1 MQRTAEEQS
10 VNTQRGPVELT
21 SVPPAARPVRVI
33 AGADVQDLDLA
44 GRTVAQARVVARALF
59 GVGGDAVAL
68 IDGQRAEEHQ
78 VIGEGQLLEFV
89 KHSGQK
95 GALLQARRAAAGP
108 VIEVAGDRAVW
119 RRNRRRLGMM
129 SVTDLL
135 GRIEAIGPA
144 PQRWRLY
151 PHHVRLMVERRGG
164 EVMGV
169 VIEMPPGPR
178 LVHWIADDSPQPF
191 GDGARYEPR
200 RLSFPWVVLVLV
212 FAGGDLSGIQQAF
225 YRTAPIGALT
235 DELCYTNLLNVA
247 RGYDQDSWVCLVH
260 LRRRLACLTWEQRLH
275 AVTEHFWQAAFTR
288 SSEVHEGNSHWGS
301 MKDLDVRFSS
311 AAAWEAAT
319 QASPYFAL
327 EVPWP
332 RTGHTLAATLERMLD
347 MVAAYRPIE
356 RAEQLVTLM
365 QAAG

>member
-1 MQRTAEEQS
+1 MQRSLEQHRQD
-10 VNTQRGPVELT
+10 TT
-21 SVPPAARPVRVI
+21 SAPAGSAGVPLAARPVRVI

-59 GVGGDAVAL
+59 GVGDDAVAL
-68 IDGQRAEEHQ
+68 IDGQRAEEQ
-78 VIGEGQLLEFV
+78 QALGEGQLLEFV

-95 GALLQARRAAAGP
+95 GALLRATRKAVGP
-108 VIEVAGDRAVW
+108 VIEVAGERAIW
-119 RRNRRRLGMM
+119 RRNGRRLGMM

-135 GRIEAIGPA
+135 GRIETVGPA

-178 LVHWIADDSPQPF
+178 LVHWIADDSPHAF
-191 GDGARYEPR
+191 GEDAHYEPR
-200 RLSFPWVVLVLV
+200 RLSFPWVVLVIV
-212 FAGGDLSGIQQAF
+212 FAGGDLSGVQQAF
-225 YRTAPIGALT
+225 YRNAPISSLA
-235 DELCYTNLLNVA
+235 DDLCYTNLLNVA
-247 RGYDQDSWVCLVH
+247 RGYDQESWVCLAQ
-260 LRRRLACLTWEQRLH
+260 LRRRLADLTWEQRVT

-301 MKDLDVRFSS
+301 LKELDVRVSS
-311 AAAWEAAT
+311 AAAWEVAT
-319 QASPYFAL
+319 QASPYFTL

-365 QAAG
+365 QAAE